1 MIKQIPVDDIVRA
14 VQAIVIYRGDNESI
28 KGVVASGLM
37 SDVLTTEEEEGILL
51 VSNLST
57 AQVIRTADMVGA
69 YAILITN
76 GKSLS
81 EDMVDMARD
90 LGISLLRTDHPMFET
105 CYLLGK
111 LMHGE

>member
-1 MIKQIPVDDIVRA
+1 MVKQIPVDDIVRA
-14 VQAIVIYRGDNESI
+14 VQAIVIYRGDSEYI

-37 SDVLTTEEEEGILL
+37 SDVLTTEEEGILL